1 MENRLSQAE
10 FKCTNCPHVDH
21 ADRNGALNVLQGA
34 YISAGVSARRKSPN
48 KSTALENTSRKPTD
62 LATIEASGNCFQ
74 PASSLKIPLV
84 SRGLRDVVTLV
95 PFCGLTATDAP
106 TK

>member
-1 MENRLSQAE
+1 MENRRSQAE

-48 KSTALENTSRKPTD
+48 KSTALENTSRKSID

-74 PASSLKIPLV
+74 PASSLKMTLV
-84 SRGLRDVVTLV
+84 SGVYEMSVTLV